1 MFPSLAPY
9 IYEATSW
16 EEWER
21 RVALQSVI
29 AVHEVHPLQIEQS
42 LMPYNTFLNGGNFS
56 DSFDMR
62 KNQVTLPSTTD
73 VCTYV

>member
-1 MFPSLAPY
+1 M
-9 IYEATSW
+9 
-16 EEWER
+16 
-21 RVALQSVI
+21 ALQSVI
-29 AVHEVHPLQIEQS
+29 EVHEVHPLQIEQS